1 MASIRREIRVAAE
14 PASVWDAL
22 RDVGRLHERLVQG
35 FVTDC
40 RLEGDVREV
49 TFANG
54 MTVRELIVDVDD
66 EHRRVAWSVL
76 GEPFRHHNASVQAF
90 AEDGGTRLVWIAD
103 LLPDDLKPQIDAM
116 VEQAMVAM
124 KRTLERDAGNA

>member
-90 AEDGGTRLVWIAD
+90 TEDGGTRLVWIAD
-103 LLPDDLKPQIDAM
+103 LLPNELKPQIDAM

-124 KRTLERDAGNA
+124 KRTLERNAGNV